1 MTKLYFPFDDGAGAE
16 ALESSWAK
24 MARYWR
30 GDGVLI
36 GNEDNLEVYGD
47 STGMQV
53 KVKRG
58 AAWVHGHYFES
69 SDEET
74 IAIDAADVTNPRI
87 DRVVLELN
95 WSTNMIDLVVLKGA
109 AAASPEAPT
118 LTQSSTIW
126 MVPLAQVWVPANAA
140 TITVNDVLDERVYDA
155 EDLIGKGRITL
166 VKDVLVPDGDV
177 TFAAPTSTDTV
188 AETVTYTTLPKWAVT
203 GQAVSVSATGGGL
216 TAGTMYYISVSGS
229 SFSFHL
235 TLRDAKGGTNK
246 VNLTAAIVATVY
258 PARIYFVGGNCATIS
273 TSILG
278 LNNARPYDVFLYL
291 ANGVPTLSL
300 TAWTDSTTRATA
312 IIQRGDGQWVR
323 SGSPTYLYLGT
334 IRTDASSMVHDS
346 EVYRGVFNGYNR
358 VMRHLYVNES
368 TTHTYNGAARL
379 WNNSSTNNL
388 LVIINGL
395 PETVMW
401 YGATANL
408 KAGADAQIARIT
420 LYINGAAVSSKFTAY
435 NINAQYITTGIQALI
450 NPRVGYSYMSVYEDG
465 DHASSAFANLNISAW
480 MMM

>member
-1 MTKLYFPFDDGAGAE
+1 MTKSYFPFDDGSGAE

-24 MARYWR
+24 MARYWH

-36 GNEDNLEVYGD
+36 GNGDNLKVYAD

-53 KVKRG
+53 KVKSG
-58 AAWVHGHYFES
+58 AAWLHGHYFES
-69 SDEET
+69 DAEET
-74 IAIDAADVTNPRI
+74 VAIDAADATNPRI
-87 DRVVLELN
+87 DRVVLELS
-95 WSTNMIDLVVLKGA
+95 WTSDLIDIVVVKGT
-109 AAASPEAPT
+109 AAASPSAPA

-126 MVPLAQVWVPANAA
+126 QIPLAQVWVPASAA
-140 TITVNDVLDERVYDA
+140 TITAYDVMDERVYDA
-155 EDLIGKGRITL
+155 SNLIGRGRLSL
-166 VKDVLVPDGDV
+166 VKDLWLPDRDV
-177 TFAAPTSTDTV
+177 TNVAPTSTDTG

-216 TAGTMYYISVSGS
+216 TAGTLYYINVSGS

-235 TLRDAKGGTNK
+235 TMRDALGGTNK
-246 VNLTAAIVATVY
+246 VNLTASITATVY
-258 PARIYFVGGNCATIS
+258 PAMVYFVGGNCATIG

-278 LNNARPYDVFLYL
+278 LNDARPYDVFLYL

-300 TAWTDSTTRATA
+300 TAWTDSTTRATEVA
-312 IIQRGDGQWVR
+312 LRGDGLWVR

-334 IRTDASSMVHDS
+334 IRTDDSAMTHDS
-346 EVYRGVFNGYNR
+346 GVYRGVFNGYNR
-358 VMRHLYVNES
+358 VMRHLYANES

-379 WNNSSTNNL
+379 WNNSATNNL
-388 LVIINGL
+388 LVIVNGL
-395 PETVMW
+395 PGTAMR

-408 KAGADAQIARIT
+408 KAGADAQFARIT
-420 LYINGAAVSSKFTAY
+420 LYMNGSAVSSKFTAY
-435 NINAQYITTGIQALI
+435 NVNVQYITTGIQAVV